1 MIKYKFLFLIIFIF
15 ISCAN
20 ETNQV
25 NNLVD
30 LIETEAMEPTSTSTP
45 LPTSTPTPLPT
56 STPTPLPTSTPIPL
70 PTSTPIPLP
79 TSTPTPLP
87 TSTPTPLPTS
97 TPIPKNKDENN
108 NITISGFQFIEK
120 EININVGTTIIWTN
134 NDGSMHTASSTDYK
148 FDSGYL
154 YQNQSY
160 KFKFISAGIYTYRC
174 NLHTSMTGKISVFA
188 ENGLLIDPTPTP
200 SPTSTPSANNSNQG
214 DQISPPAPSN
224 YY

>member
-1 MIKYKFLFLIIFIF
+1 MSNYKFLFLIIFIF
-15 ISCAN
+15 LSCTN
-20 ETNQV
+20 EAEQV

-30 LIETEAMEPTSTSTP
+30 LTEPEIIEPTSTPTPLLTSTPTPLPTITPTPLLNSTPTPLPTNTPTP

-56 STPTPLPTSTPIPL
+56 STPTPLPTN
-70 PTSTPIPLP
+70 
-79 TSTPTPLP
+79 TPTP
-87 TSTPTPLPTS
+87 
-97 TPIPKNKDENN
+97 NYKDSN

-120 EININVGTTIIWTN
+120 EIYIDVGTTITWTN
-134 NDGSMHTASSTDYK
+134 KDGSMHTASSIDYK

-154 YQNQSY
+154 DQNQTY
-160 KFKFISAGIYTYRC
+160 EFKFISAGVYTYRC
-174 NLHTSMTGKISVFA
+174 SLHSGMLGKISVFA

-200 SPTSTPSANNSNQG
+200 SPTSTPSPKNSNQS

>member
-1 MIKYKFLFLIIFIF
+1 MIKYNFLFLIIFIF

-30 LIETEAMEPTSTSTP
+30 LIETEAIE
-45 LPTSTPTPLPT
+45 PTSTPTPLPT
-56 STPTPLPTSTPIPL
+56 STPT
-70 PTSTPIPLP
+70 
-79 TSTPTPLP
+79 
-87 TSTPTPLPTS
+87 
-97 TPIPKNKDENN
+97 PKNKDENN